1 MSASR
6 HLCSV
11 CKQPVVEGQKVVRV
25 ERVVLSAAGTLSTTG
40 WASEDQEFI
49 HLGHIIKAALR

>member
-1 MSASR
+1 M
-6 HLCSV
+6 